1 MQAHL
6 PPLNQDVSRLVLD
19 YLGLPSIRR
28 PDLDFLDRLVT
39 AYTKIVPWESVTRI
53 TRRAQLRECDNP
65 QPLDAYPRWPV
76 EFWRQAIEQGG
87 GGTCFES
94 NYAFFSL
101 LLSLGYKGYLTI
113 NNMGQSIA
121 CHSAIVV
128 ELPGQKW
135 LVDVGFPVY
144 SPLPLDAA
152 KSSQRESVFH
162 RYTVRPNHDDSYQVD
177 RDRHPQ
183 RSCFTLIDSP
193 IPDETYRGITA
204 ADYGPDGLFLERVII
219 TKVIGD
225 TVWRFNSAERPYRL
239 ERYKD
244 GHKVEYAIEEEEPGI
259 NNLAAAVAK
268 RFNMPPETIT
278 FALASVC

>member
-1 MQAHL
+1 MLAH
-6 PPLNQDVSRLVLD
+6 PSPLDDEMSRFVLD
-19 YLGLPSIRR
+19 YLGLPPIRR
-28 PDLDFLDRLVT
+28 ADLGFLDRLVT
-39 AYTKIVPWESVTRI
+39 AYTKTVPWESVTRI
-53 TRRAQLRECDNP
+53 ARRTQLSECDNP

-101 LLSLGYKGYLTI
+101 LLSLGYEGYLTI

-128 ELPGQKW
+128 KLQDQSW
-135 LVDVGFPVY
+135 LVDVGLPLY
-144 SPLPLDAA
+144 SPLPLDSA

-162 RYTVRPNHDDSYQVD
+162 RYTVRPNHDDSYQVE

-183 RSCFTLIDSP
+183 RACFTLIDSP
-193 IPDETYRGITA
+193 VPDETYRGITA

-244 GHKVEYAIEEEEPGI
+244 GHKVEYVIEQQEPGI

-268 RFNMPPETIT
+268 RFNMKEKTIT

>member
-1 MQAHL
+1 MLAH
-6 PPLNQDVSRLVLD
+6 PSPLDGEMSRSVLD

-28 PDLDFLDRLVT
+28 PNLDSLDRLVT
-39 AYTKIVPWESVTRI
+39 AYTKTVPWESVTRI
-53 TRRAQLRECDNP
+53 ARRAQMGERDSR
-65 QPLDAYPRWPV
+65 QSFDAYPRWPV

-94 NYAFFSL
+94 NYAFFAL
-101 LLSLGYKGYLTI
+101 LLALGYEGYLTV
-113 NNMGQSIA
+113 NNMGQTVA

-128 ELPGQKW
+128 KLPDQSW
-135 LVDVGFPVY
+135 LIDVGFPVY
-144 SPLPLDAA
+144 LPLPLDPV
-152 KSSQRESVFH
+152 KVCRRESVFH
-162 RYTVRPNHDDSYQVD
+162 RYTVRPNHEDSYQVE

-183 RSCFTLIDSP
+183 SACFTLIDSP
-193 IPDETYRGITA
+193 VPDEIYRGITA

-219 TKVIGD
+219 SKVIGD